1 MLHTRLH
8 VHSIRLPLVLADVGV
23 HAVNNILA
31 DGSQEDIRNG
41 ERRHG
46 LAPVSGGE
54 DAHDWSRRA
63 HRVARGFLA
72 SPTVEPA
79 RALIFPVWLFFC
91 FGRFSTESTKK
102 SLRSILFRS
111 NTATKEEA
119 RSWSFGSVQLVTAQ
133 EDRIR

>member
-79 RALIFPVWLFFC
+79 RALISRVAFLEALLVWLFLFL
-91 FGRFSTESTKK
+91 FRV
-102 SLRSILFRS
+102 LRSLS
-111 NTATKEEA
+111 
-119 RSWSFGSVQLVTAQ
+119 
-133 EDRIR
+133 IRDCQP